1 MLKILV
7 LFVVNQKF
15 ESVSYLF
22 GKWISKK
29 KGPPASGVDFCL
41 FLPSFD
47 KKIAHYSFCI
57 NKMKNKKTTSHVAVF
72 GRACATRNIL
82 AFFCVCLTL

>member
-1 MLKILV
+1 MA
-7 LFVVNQKF
+7 LF
-15 ESVSYLF
+15 
-22 GKWISKK
+22 
-29 KGPPASGVDFCL
+29 FCL

-82 AFFCVCLTL
+82 AFFCVCLTLWKNLKLSLQYQKINLVF